1 MNRLKIYAYG
11 LFIGFLLCQCDKQA
25 SSQAELKRPGLYEKE
40 EFKNYW
46 YAGKAEVN
54 SYTLDQARY
63 GENRSGKAMLIFVTE
78 DFSKKKHVKLDE
90 PEKAGDDKISV
101 LKMNFTKNFVTGI
114 YPYSMMLS
122 TFTPISRNQFPN
134 SLKVTMS
141 SQEWCGHVFSQMNLV
156 KEKYDV
162 ESYSYFEQEGDLKFS
177 LGKTFLEDE
186 LWNLIRLDP
195 ENLPEGK
202 FKLIPGLFYTR
213 LKHTDLKV
221 LEVTGS
227 ISDEGNDMKYMIT
240 YPDRKLS
247 ILYQKKFPH
256 QITGWEEEFEEWG
269 NPAHTKAK
277 LDKTLYIDYW
287 KRNKNENHS
296 LRDSLGLSP
305 SNY

>member
-1 MNRLKIYAYG
+1 MSQLKSYAYG
-11 LFIGFLLCQCDKQA
+11 LIIGFLLCQCDQQA
-25 SSQAELKRPGLYEKE
+25 SSQAGLKQPGLYESQD
-40 EFKNYW
+40 FKNYW
-46 YAGKAEVN
+46 YAGKAEIN

-63 GENRSGKAMLIFVTE
+63 GETRYGKAMLIFVTE
-78 DFSKKKHVKLDE
+78 DFSKKKKVKLDE
-90 PEKAGDDKISV
+90 PDKAREDKISV

-122 TFTPISRNQFPN
+122 VFTPISRNQSPN
-134 SLKVTMS
+134 TLKATMS
-141 SQEWCGHVFSQMNLV
+141 SQEWCGHVFSQMNLAAN
-156 KEKYDV
+156 KYSV

-177 LGKTFLEDE
+177 LDKTLLEDE
-186 LWNLIRLDP
+186 LWNRIRLDP

-227 ISDEGNDMKYMIT
+227 TSDEGDDIKYTIT

-247 ILYQKKFPH
+247 IRYQKKFPH
-256 QITGWEEEFEEWG
+256 QIIGWEEQFEEWG
-269 NPAHTKAK
+269 KPAYTKAT

-287 KRNKNENHS
+287 KKNKNENLF
-296 LRDSLGLSP
+296 LRDSLDLSP
-305 SNY
+305 NNY

>member
-1 MNRLKIYAYG
+1 MNQLKTYVYG
-11 LFIGFLLCQCDKQA
+11 LIVGFLLLQCDQQA
-25 SSQAELKRPGLYEKE
+25 SSQAGTKRPGLYEKE

-46 YAGKAEVN
+46 YAGKAEVS

-78 DFSKKKHVKLDE
+78 DFSKKKQVKLDE
-90 PEKAGDDKISV
+90 PDKVGEDKVSV

-122 TFTPISRNQFPN
+122 VFTPVSRNQFPN
-134 SLKVTMS
+134 SLKVTMT
-141 SQEWCGHVFSQMNLV
+141 SQEWCGHVFSQLNLRSN
-156 KEKYDV
+156 KYSA
-162 ESYSYFEQEGDLKFS
+162 ESYSYFEQEGDSKFS
-177 LGKTFLEDE
+177 LDKTMLEDE
-186 LWNLIRLDP
+186 LWNMIRLDP
-195 ENLPEGK
+195 ETLPEGK
-202 FKLIPGLFYTR
+202 FKLIPRLFYTR
-213 LKHTDLKV
+213 LKHTDLKS

-227 ISDEGNDMKYMIT
+227 QSAEGDNMKYTIV

-256 QITGWEEEFEEWG
+256 QIMGWEEEFEEWG
-269 NPAHTKAK
+269 KSATTKAT

-287 KRNKNENHS
+287 RMNKKENQS

-305 SNY
+305 NNY

>member
-1 MNRLKIYAYG
+1 MNQLKSYAYG
-11 LFIGFLLCQCDKQA
+11 LIIGFLLCQCDQQA
-25 SSQAELKRPGLYEKE
+25 SSQAGLKQSGLYEKE
-40 EFKNYW
+40 DFKNYW

-54 SYTLDQARY
+54 SYTLNQARY

-78 DFSKKKHVKLDE
+78 DFSKKKQVKLDE
-90 PEKAGDDKISV
+90 PDKAREDKISV
-101 LKMNFTKNFVTGI
+101 LKMNFTKNFMTGI

-122 TFTPISRNQFPN
+122 AFTPISHNQFPN

-141 SQEWCGHVFSQMNLV
+141 SQEWCGHVFSQMNL
-156 KEKYDV
+156 KANKYSV
-162 ESYSYFEQEGDLKFS
+162 ESYSYFEQEGDSKFS
-177 LGKTFLEDE
+177 LDKTLLEDE
-186 LWNLIRLDP
+186 LWNRIRLDP

-213 LKHTDLKV
+213 LKHTDLKA

-227 ISDEGNDMKYMIT
+227 TSDEGDVIKYTIT

-247 ILYQKKFPH
+247 IRYQKKFPH

-269 NPAHTKAK
+269 KPAYTKAT

-287 KRNKNENHS
+287 KRNKNENQF

-305 SNY
+305 NNY